1 MTVKSGSRSGPGLPP
16 VVLKI
21 GGSIL
26 RHAGALK
33 PITEILSKAKR
44 PVAVVTGGGIFAD
57 AVRDAQ
63 KQIGFDDLAAHKM
76 AIVAMHQNAIL
87 LSSML
92 PSFAPLAAISDVSA
106 AFDQG
111 RQVLWLPLAEC
122 KDDPDLPASWDVTSD
137 AIAVRLA
144 ERLGGLKLGIL
155 KSRAAA
161 GAPDP
166 QSLTDEGLIDPVAAR
181 LLQRSGLPFEIIEN
195 SDTTSLARF
204 LRTGEIVDAADAT

>member
-1 MTVKSGSRSGPGLPP
+1 MTFKSGRRSVANLPP

-26 RHAGALK
+26 HQAGSLQ
-33 PITEILSKAKR
+33 PIVDILSEAAR
-44 PVAVVTGGGIFAD
+44 PVAIVTGGGIFAD

-63 KQIGFDDLAAHKM
+63 KQIGFDDSSAHKM
-76 AIVAMHQNAIL
+76 AIVAMHQNVIL

-92 PSFAPLAAISDVSA
+92 PSFTPLAALSDVA
-106 AFDQG
+106 ATLEQG

-144 ERLGGLKLGIL
+144 ERLDGLKLGIL
-155 KSRAAA
+155 KSRIAA

-166 QSLTDEGLIDPVAAR
+166 QSLASEGLIDPVAAR
-181 LLQRSGLPFEIIEN
+181 LLQRSSLPFEIIAN
-195 SDTTSLARF
+195 SDTVGLARF
-204 LRTGEIVDAADAT
+204 LGLGEIVDAADAT